1 MAIDRPLRALVLG
14 GVAWNTMVYLDSFP
28 PPRPGTVF
36 ARGSR
41 EAIGSSGA
49 GKALNLRALGGD
61 VTLWGLVGD
70 DEWGRRIRSV
80 LADAGVDFLA
90 VTDPAGTMRHVNLMD
105 AAGDRLSIFANSG
118 SQEVTVDLD
127 ATESAAEGADLVAV
141 TIMPYCRQF
150 LPQLRRLGK
159 RIWVD
164 IHDYDG
170 NNPYHRE
177 FIDAADHLQMSSV
190 AMDDWRSFL
199 EARIAAG
206 TTTAVCTHGTAGASG
221 LTAADGWVD
230 TPAVRVDDVVDTN
243 GAGDAFFAGFAT
255 AWSHGEGLVAAMR
268 RGADT
273 ASAAVRSPGLAP
285 MPF

>member
-1 MAIDRPLRALVLG
+1 MTVDRPLRALVLG
-14 GVAWNTMVYLDSFP
+14 GIAWNTMVYLDTFP
-28 PPRPGTVF
+28 TPRPGTVF

-49 GKALNLRALGGD
+49 GKALNLRTLGVD
-61 VTLWGLVGD
+61 VSLWGLIGD
-70 DEWGRRIRSV
+70 DEWGERIRSA
-80 LADAGVDFLA
+80 LGEAGVELIA
-90 VTDPAGTMRHVNLMD
+90 ATDPAGTMRHVNLMD
-105 AAGDRLSIFANSG
+105 AAGDRLSIFANPG
-118 SQEVTVDLD
+118 SQEFAVDLHT
-127 ATESAAEGADLVAV
+127 TESAAEGADLVAV

-199 EARIAAG
+199 EERVAAG
-206 TTTAVCTHGTAGASG
+206 TTTAVCTHGVAGASG
-221 LTAADGWVD
+221 LTAADGWID
-230 TPAVRVDDVVDTN
+230 TPAIPVDHVVDTN
-243 GAGDAFFAGFAT
+243 GAGDAFFAGFAS
-255 AWSHGEGLVAAMR
+255 AWSKGEGLGDAMQWGVESAA
-268 RGADT
+268 
-273 ASAAVRSPGLAP
+273 AAVRSPDLAP
-285 MPF
+285 GPC

>member
-14 GVAWNTMVYLDSFP
+14 GVAWNTMVYLDTFP

-41 EAIGSSGA
+41 ETIGSSGA
-49 GKALNLRALGGD
+49 GKALNLRALGVD

-70 DEWGRRIRSV
+70 DEWGRRIRSALV
-80 LADAGVDFLA
+80 DAGVDFLA
-90 VTDPAGTMRHVNLMD
+90 VDDPAGTMRHVNLMD
-105 AAGDRLSIFANSG
+105 AAGDRLSIFANAG

-127 ATESAAEGADLVAV
+127 TTESVAERVDLVAV

-150 LPQLRRLGK
+150 LPQLQRLGK

-177 FIDAADHLQMSSV
+177 FIEVADHLQMSSV

-206 TTTAVCTHGTAGASG
+206 TTTAVCTHGAAGASG
-221 LTAADGWVD
+221 LTAVDGWVD
-230 TPAVRVDDVVDTN
+230 TPAVPVDHIVDTN

-255 AWSHGEGLVAAMR
+255 AWSNDEGLAAAMW
-268 RGADT
+268 RGAES
-273 ASAAVRSPGLAP
+273 AAAAVRSPHLSP
-285 MPF
+285 LPF